1 MFWEGIASASRAAQK
16 AGVHTAAAELGGG
29 HEFDK
34 EMQRRTFCNIY
45 LLDRYV
51 TCVSLYWNIT
61 DPVYIMR
68 SHLSRQL
75 DRVPF
80 LPDNLVAEMLPRLR
94 LVPETGMSDM
104 NSDITAPE
112 LFTERLMQVQL
123 GRFWRKH
130 PKRQTIPYDPTQA
143 EQRYEQFCTEY
154 LPTLHPALALISD
167 ERWDT
172 QLPKL
177 PMQRQLLHITLF
189 DSIAWNFRPLL
200 LLNESQVTQLPPYKQ
215 VLLQSQKQKLA
226 QAAIEELA
234 AVSNLHSMFGGGH
247 TRFAAIIF
255 NSFEASVL
263 LLTLLSQ
270 PDFPFDQTG
279 ENHDILGRQVT
290 RLTRNKAMQAV
301 EKALNRLQ
309 MLSGVSDMAAA
320 GARVVSQLF
329 AKANIFSESAPPA
342 IMPGLSN
349 TSELFP
355 GSFSDL
361 LGLGAVVGHDGD
373 WGTEG
378 SLDPDFV
385 TGLFSAGVP
394 EDE

>member
-1 MFWEGIASASRAAQK
+1 
-16 AGVHTAAAELGGG
+16 
-29 HEFDK
+29 
-34 EMQRRTFCNIY
+34 
-45 LLDRYV
+45 
-51 TCVSLYWNIT
+51 
-61 DPVYIMR
+61 MR

-94 LVPETGMSDM
+94 LVPETGMLDM
-104 NSDITAPE
+104 DSDITAPE

-123 GRFWRKH
+123 GRFWRKY
-130 PKRQTIPYDPTQA
+130 PKKQTIPYDPTQA
-143 EQRYEQFCTEY
+143 EQRYEQFCSEY
-154 LPTLHPALALISD
+154 LPTLHPALTLSPD
-167 ERWDT
+167 KKWDT

-177 PMQRQLLHITLF
+177 SMQRQLLHITIF
-189 DSIAWNFRPLL
+189 DFIAWNFRPLL
-200 LLNESQVTQLPPYKQ
+200 LLNQSQITQLPAYKQ

-226 QAAIEELA
+226 QAAVEELT

-263 LLTLLSQ
+263 LLTLLSR
-270 PDFPFDQTG
+270 PDFPFDQTE

-290 RLTRNKAMQAV
+290 KLTRNKAMQAV

-309 MLSGVSDMAAA
+309 ILSGVSDMAAA

-329 AKANIFSESAPPA
+329 AQASRFSESAPPA
-342 IMPGLSN
+342 IIPGLSN

-361 LGLGAVVGHDGD
+361 LRLGAVVGHDED
-373 WGTEG
+373 WGFEE
-378 SLDPDFV
+378 SLYPNYV
-385 TGLFSAGVP
+385 NGLFSAGVP
-394 EDE
+394 GDEYRC

>member
-1 MFWEGIASASRAAQK
+1 M
-16 AGVHTAAAELGGG
+16 H
-29 HEFDK
+29 
-34 EMQRRTFCNIY
+34 
-45 LLDRYV
+45 
-51 TCVSLYWNIT
+51 
-61 DPVYIMR
+61 

-80 LPDNLVAEMLPRLR
+80 LPDDLVADMLPRLL
-94 LVPETGMSDM
+94 LVPETSMAVMDSDT
-104 NSDITAPE
+104 TAPE

-130 PKRQTIPYDPTQA
+130 PKKKTIPYDPTQA

-154 LPTLHPALALISD
+154 LPTLHPALSFTPNKQ
-167 ERWDT
+167 WDT
-172 QLPKL
+172 RLPKL

-200 LLNESQVTQLPPYKQ
+200 LLNESQITQLPPYKQ
-215 VLLQSQKQKLA
+215 VLLQSQKQRLA

-234 AVSNLHSMFGGGH
+234 AVSNLHSMFGGGN

-263 LLTLLSQ
+263 LLTLISQ

-279 ENHDILGRQVT
+279 ESHDILGRQVT
-290 RLTRNKAMQAV
+290 ILTRNKAMQAV

-309 MLSGVSDMAAA
+309 MLSGLSDMAAT
-320 GARVVSQLF
+320 GARVVSHLF
-329 AKANIFSESAPPA
+329 AKASRLSRSAPPA
-342 IMPGLSN
+342 IIPGLSN

-361 LGLGAVVGHDGD
+361 LELGTVVGHDGD
-373 WGTEG
+373 WGTER
-378 SLDPDFV
+378 SLDPNFG
-385 TGLFSAGVP
+385 TGLF
-394 EDE
+394 

>member
-1 MFWEGIASASRAAQK
+1 M
-16 AGVHTAAAELGGG
+16 
-29 HEFDK
+29 
-34 EMQRRTFCNIY
+34 
-45 LLDRYV
+45 
-51 TCVSLYWNIT
+51 
-61 DPVYIMR
+61 MR

-104 NSDITAPE
+104 DSDTTAPE

-130 PKRQTIPYDPTQA
+130 PKKQTIPYDPTQA

-226 QAAIEELA
+226 QAAIEELT

-361 LGLGAVVGHDGD
+361 LGLGAVVGHDGN